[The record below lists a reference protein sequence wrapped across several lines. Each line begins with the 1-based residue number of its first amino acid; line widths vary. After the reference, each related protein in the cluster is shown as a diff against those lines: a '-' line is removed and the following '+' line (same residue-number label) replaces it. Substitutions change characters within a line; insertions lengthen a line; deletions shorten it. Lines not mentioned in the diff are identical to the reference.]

1 VAAGTKKLANSD
13 SGEVAALVQQIKV

>member
-1 VAAGTKKLANSD
+1 TKKLAKSD